1 MKLLRRFY
9 ARFNQD
15 ETPRLAAS
23 TAFYTLFALAPLL
36 LLLIALASFLHVEE
50 KIAFISQVHTLV
62 GPEAAAA
69 VQSIIGAVS
78 GRAHLNS
85 FMGLVTAV
93 VWAFSAS
100 LLFAELRTA
109 LTRIFVGRPVDLES
123 HGFKEDLISFFRTR
137 LFSLFLVFV
146 FTCVAL
152 ASLLASSAID
162 FLAKGNS
169 VGVIRAVNVI
179 ISFAVYVVVFAA
191 AYRYIPDAKISFR
204 RAIFGS
210 LITSVL
216 FVFGKELIG
225 IYLGQTAIGSV
236 YGAAG
241 TLVVMLIWI
250 YYSSLIVF
258 AGAQLTVLMI
268 PEKKKNLDLSPSPGM
283 DV

>member
-1 MKLLRRFY
+1 MKLLADFY
-9 ARFNQD
+9 SRFNQD

-36 LLLIALASFLHVEE
+36 LLLIALASFLHVDEDIGF
-50 KIAFISQVHTLV
+50 IAQVHTLV

-85 FMGLVTAV
+85 LMGLVTAV

-123 HGFKEDLISFFRTR
+123 KGLKADLIAFFKTR
-137 LFSLFLVFV
+137 LFSLFLVFI

-152 ASLLASSAID
+152 ASLLVSSAIS
-162 FLAKGNS
+162 FFTRGNPI
-169 VGVIRAVNVI
+169 GVIRLLNVL
-179 ISFAVYVVVFAA
+179 ISFAVYFIVFTA
-191 AYRYIPDAKISFR
+191 AYRYIPDAKISLR
-204 RAIFGS
+204 RAVFGS

-216 FVFGKELIG
+216 FVIGKELIG

-268 PEKKKNLDLSPSPGM
+268 PEVKKHLP
-283 DV
+283 VT